1 VNVILLNGMDKQN
14 TSGARKTQGGFV
26 SFKLVMSCNYETENA
41 QAHLYMHNTEQ
52 AAQVHQLKAS
62 CQ

>member
-1 VNVILLNGMDKQN
+1 MDKQN

-52 AAQVHQLKAS
+52 AAQVHQPKAS